1 MADPIMIDTRAA
13 RRARSSLRA
22 VCRYAGYLPRFI
34 QGVMMHSASAAR
46 AYADVGLET
55 GVTAANPHRLIV
67 MLYDGAIEAIGDART
82 HVANGAIA
90 AKGAAISR
98 AIGIIEQGLRASLD
112 LSRGAAIA
120 RQLDELYEYMAR
132 RLLVASLRDD
142 AAALAEVAAL
152 LADLRSAWQTIAGS
166 KAAEARHA
174 A

>member
-1 MADPIMIDTRAA
+1 M
-13 RRARSSLRA
+13 L
-22 VCRYAGYLPRFI
+22 
-34 QGVMMHSASAAR
+34 SASAAR

-82 HVANGAIA
+82 HIANGAQA
-90 AKGAAISR
+90 LKGAAISR
-98 AIGIIEQGLRASLD
+98 AIGIIEQGLRTSLD
-112 LSRGAAIA
+112 LDRGASIA
-120 RQLDELYEYMAR
+120 HQLDELYDYMAR
-132 RLLVASLRDD
+132 RLLVGSLRND

-152 LADLRSAWQTIAGS
+152 LTDLRSAWHTIAGS

>member
-1 MADPIMIDTRAA
+1 M
-13 RRARSSLRA
+13 L
-22 VCRYAGYLPRFI
+22 
-34 QGVMMHSASAAR
+34 SASAAR

-67 MLYDGAIEAIGDART
+67 MLYDGAIEAISDART
-82 HVANGAIA
+82 HVANGAQQ
-90 AKGAAISR
+90 AKSAAISR

-112 LSRGAAIA
+112 LTRGAAIA
-120 RQLDELYEYMAR
+120 TQLDDLYDYMAR
-132 RLLVASLRDD
+132 RLLVASLRND

-152 LADLRSAWQTIAGS
+152 LSDLRGAWQAIAGS

>member
-1 MADPIMIDTRAA
+1 M
-13 RRARSSLRA
+13 L
-22 VCRYAGYLPRFI
+22 
-34 QGVMMHSASAAR
+34 SASAAR

-55 GVTAANPHRLIV
+55 GVNAANPHRLVV

-82 HVANGAIA
+82 HVANGAQT
-90 AKGAAISR
+90 AKSLAISR

-112 LSRGAAIA
+112 LTRGAAIA
-120 RQLDELYEYMAR
+120 QQLDELYDYMAR

-152 LADLRSAWQTIAGS
+152 LTDLRSAWQTIAGS

>member
-1 MADPIMIDTRAA
+1 M
-13 RRARSSLRA
+13 
-22 VCRYAGYLPRFI
+22 F
-34 QGVMMHSASAAR
+34 SASAAR

-82 HVANGAIA
+82 HIANGAQA
-90 AKGAAISR
+90 SKGAAISR

-112 LSRGAAIA
+112 VTRGAAIA
-120 RQLDELYEYMAR
+120 TQLDELYDYMAR
-132 RLLVASLRDD
+132 RLLVGSLRND

-152 LADLRSAWQTIAGS
+152 LSDLRSAWQTIAGS
-166 KAAEARHA
+166 KSMEARHA